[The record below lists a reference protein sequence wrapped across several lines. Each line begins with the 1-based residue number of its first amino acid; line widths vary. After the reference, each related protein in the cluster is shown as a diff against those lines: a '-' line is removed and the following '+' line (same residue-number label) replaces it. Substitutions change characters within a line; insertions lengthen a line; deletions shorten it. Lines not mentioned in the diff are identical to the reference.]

1 MCLCTTSGPCICPSL
16 PDHQDS
22 AGSTNRA
29 DNEQVAKLKSTERQ
43 HNVKSSKG
51 YTCVWTGCTRKYST
65 AGNLRSHQRV
75 HTGEF
80 RFRCEAHNCRKAFL
94 SSYALRVHTRI
105 HTKEKPFVCEG
116 FSTCNAAFSTLY
128 RLTAHKRIHT
138 GNTFNCSESGCP
150 RLFTTKSDL
159 KKHTRTHTN
168 ERPFACSVPACGKA
182 FVASHHLKN
191 HMKSHQRR
199 MARLNEPSLQ
209 NELTANV
216 PQVHQAEESK
226 QTNEEVEE
234 QEMLA
239 MVSEFECTDLL
250 QNSVETATARITQCM
265 GEGVGAVMVSQPTA
279 FLTESGLEA
288 ADVAAGLQQV
298 AVTHEA
304 HQELTS
310 AHQTA
315 VTELTTCFGE
325 ELPAATLPGLGA
337 NGTGVAAS
345 SSTVSSLPTA
355 SDCSA
360 QVCFDNNHNW
370 LYHEIGAAMDS
381 LETMIQN
388 DTSNLKELQEERWTR
403 GYHGNWDE
411 WSFTEDFGIRQLSPY
426 VYL

>member
-1 MCLCTTSGPCICPSL
+1 MCQCISGPCACPNL

-22 AGSTNRA
+22 IVSTKRA
-29 DNEQVAKLKSTERQ
+29 DDEQLTKSRSTERAQ
-43 HNVKSSKG
+43 SAQNSKG

-80 RFRCEAHNCRKAFL
+80 RFRCEAQNCRKAFL

-116 FSTCNAAFSTLY
+116 FSDCEAAFSTLY

-138 GNTFNCSESGCP
+138 GNTFNCKESGCP

-199 MARLNEPSLQ
+199 MARLNGPSLQ
-209 NELTANV
+209 NKVSAADG
-216 PQVHQAEESK
+216 PQVHQAQESK
-226 QTNEEVEE
+226 QMNEEVEE

-239 MVSEFECTDLL
+239 MVSEFECSTDLL
-250 QNSVETATARITQCM
+250 ENSVETATARITQCM
-265 GEGVGAVMVSQPTA
+265 GEGVGAVMVSQQTA

-288 ADVAAGLQQV
+288 DNNGVSAGLHQV
-298 AVTHEA
+298 AITHQA
-304 HQELTS
+304 HQELSS
-310 AHQTA
+310 ARQTA

-325 ELPAATLPGLGA
+325 DLPASLPGLG
-337 NGTGVAAS
+337 GGVAAA

-381 LETMIQN
+381 LENLQN
-388 DTSNLKELQEERWTR
+388 NSSSPKELQEERLTR
-403 GYHGNWDE
+403 DQANWEE
-411 WSFTEDFGIRQLSPY
+411 WSFTEDFGMRQLSPY